1 MKKLSL
7 PLAVLAFLFTISCKP
22 APKEEAME
30 PIPAADFNVVLVQ
43 HPVKDYDMWKPLYLG
58 HDSVRM
64 AYGLHHTSLGRG
76 VEDPNTVFLAL
87 RSDDVARAKE
97 FVAMPELKTV
107 MDSAGVTGPPTVHY
121 VHVIRFD
128 STTVAMKDRLTVIA
142 KVKDFDTFLKVFDG
156 EGRKTRME
164 HGLVDRGLGRGVDDP
179 NMVYIAFAVSDVE
192 KAKARLA
199 SEELKTLMADSGVEG
214 PPTFHWYTV
223 E

>member
-1 MKKLSL
+1 MKKFIL

-30 PIPAADFNVVLVQ
+30 PIPAADFNVVLIQ
-43 HPVKDYDMWKPLYLG
+43 HPVKDFDMWRPLYLG

-64 AYGLHHTSLGRG
+64 AYGLHQSTLGRG
-76 VEDPNTVFLAL
+76 VEDPNTVFIAL

-97 FVAMPELKTV
+97 FAAMPDLKTV
-107 MDSAGVTGPPTVHY
+107 MDSAGVTGPPMIHY

-128 STTVAMKDRLTVIA
+128 STTIGMKDRVNVMA

-164 HGLVDRGLGRGVDDP
+164 HGLVDRALGRGVDDP
-179 NMVYIAFAVSDVE
+179 NTVYIGFAVTDAE
-192 KAKARLA
+192 KAKARFT
-199 SEELKTLMADSGVEG
+199 SEELKKLMSESGVEG
-214 PPTFHWYTV
+214 SPTFLWYTA